1 MMKKLI
7 FLAPAICCVATGA
20 LNANAGGVVMRP
32 AKEITISNFP
42 YEKGAWEVQLLAGA
56 FWDPGLYGDSR
67 PRFDY
72 ALQSLRLGYVVTDLT
87 GGGLFRGD
95 LEFLLEAMGGQF
107 FEGPAS
113 YLIGG
118 NLLVRWNFVHGPNP
132 KWVPYI
138 QIGGGGLYHDADTGA
153 QDVLGSN
160 IEAMAVGGLGLRYH
174 LNEKWAIA
182 AEVTYRH
189 ISNAGTTERNRGL
202 NSAGGQL
209 GVSYFFH

>member
-1 MMKKLI
+1 
-7 FLAPAICCVATGA
+7 
-20 LNANAGGVVMRP
+20 
-32 AKEITISNFP
+32 
-42 YEKGAWEVQLLAGA
+42 LLAGA
-56 FWDPGLYGDSR
+56 FWDPGLYGDNR

-95 LEFLLEAMGGQF
+95 LEFLVEATGGEF

-113 YLIGG
+113 YLVGG
-118 NLLVRWNFVHGPNP
+118 NLLVRWNFVQGPNP

-138 QIGGGGLYHDADTGA
+138 QIGGGGLYHDADTDA

-160 IEAMAVGGLGLRYH
+160 VEAMAVGGLGLRYH
-174 LNEKWAIA
+174 LNEKWAIV

-189 ISNAGTTERNRGL
+189 ISNASTTERNRGL
-202 NSAGGQL
+202 NSVGGQL
-209 GVSYFFH
+209 GVSYFFQ

>member
-1 MMKKLI
+1 MTKKLI
-7 FLAPAICCVATGA
+7 CLAPAICCLVTGA
-20 LNANAGGVVMRP
+20 LSANAGVVAMGS
-32 AKEITISNFP
+32 ANEATISNFP
-42 YEKGAWEVQLLAGA
+42 YERGEWEAQLLAGA
-56 FWDPGLYGDSR
+56 LWDLDFYDNQ

-72 ALQSLRLGYVVTDLT
+72 ALQSLRLGYIVTPLS

-95 LEFLLEAMGGQF
+95 LELLLEAVGGEF

-113 YLIGG
+113 YLVGG
-118 NLLVRWNFVHGPNP
+118 TLLVRWNFVQGVNP

-138 QIGGGGLYHDADTGA
+138 QIGGGGLYHDANTNV

-160 IEAMAVGGLGLRYH
+160 VEAMTVDGLGLRYH
-174 LNEKWAIA
+174 VNKKWTII

-202 NSAGGQL
+202 NSLGGQL

>member
-7 FLAPAICCVATGA
+7 FLAPAICCLAAGV
-20 LNANAGGVVMRP
+20 LNASAGVVVMRSS
-32 AKEITISNFP
+32 KEDTISNFP
-42 YEKGAWEVQLLAGA
+42 YEKGTWEVQLLAGA
-56 FWDPGLYGDSR
+56 FWDPGLYDNR

-113 YLIGG
+113 YLVGG
-118 NLLVRWNFVHGPNP
+118 NLLARWNFVQTPNP
-132 KWVPYI
+132 KWNPYI
-138 QIGGGGLYHDADTGA
+138 QIGGGGLYNDADTGV

-160 IEAMAVGGLGLRYH
+160 IEAMAIAGLGLRYH
-174 LNEKWAIA
+174 LNEKWAIV

-202 NSAGGQL
+202 NSVGGQL